1 MQTDYGNLWYKL
13 HESVR
18 HLATGPGNLKAWLKN
33 VLYSHLIHLALPS
46 NPSSEVEKLIAEAVA
61 LATTDK
67 DETGKIGHVY
77 FTLAQ
82 SHWTKDQLM
91 AKKIFQAYEL
101 ASKEI
106 YETKNR

>member
-1 MQTDYGNLWYKL
+1 MKTDYGNLWCRL

-18 HLATGPGNLKAWLKN
+18 HLATGPGNLKARLKN
-33 VLYSHLIHLALPS
+33 VLYSYLIHLHLPS
-46 NPSSEVEKLIAEAVA
+46 DAPSEVERLIREVIA
-61 LATTDK
+61 LATTTR
-67 DETGKIGHVY
+67 DEAGKIGHVHL
-77 FTLAQ
+77 TLAR

-101 ASKEI
+101 ASKEY